1 MIEHPPPQGD
11 VIKYLVAIAAL
22 ACLVP
27 TGAVAKPKAGS
38 LQSFA
43 AAAPD
48 PYGVYVD
55 GELIGR
61 DPDPAI
67 RAQIRAGYC
76 SKFSPVGG
84 AK

>member
-1 MIEHPPPQGD
+1 M
-11 VIKYLVAIAAL
+11 KYLVAIAAL
-22 ACLVP
+22 ACVVS
-27 TGAVAKPKAGS
+27 TAAVAKPKS
-38 LQSFA
+38 DPMQSFA
-43 AAAPD
+43 AATQD

-61 DPDPAI
+61 DPDPAV

-76 SKFSPVGG
+76 GKYAPSGG

>member
-1 MIEHPPPQGD
+1 M
-11 VIKYLVAIAAL
+11 KYFVVVAAL
-22 ACLVP
+22 ASIASTSALANPREPMQGFV
-27 TGAVAKPKAGS
+27 V
-38 LQSFA
+38 A
-43 AAAPD
+43 AAQD

-55 GELIGR
+55 GQLIGR

-76 SKFSPVGG
+76 GKYAPVGG

>member
-1 MIEHPPPQGD
+1 M
-11 VIKYLVAIAAL
+11 KYLAVIAAL
-22 ACLVP
+22 ACVVS
-27 TGAVAKPKAGS
+27 TSAVAKSGS
-38 LQSFA
+38 RQSQNFA
-43 AAAPD
+43 AAQD

-76 SKFSPVGG
+76 GRLAPVGG
-84 AK
+84 AM

>member
-1 MIEHPPPQGD
+1 M
-11 VIKYLVAIAAL
+11 KYLAVIAAL
-22 ACLVP
+22 ACVVS
-27 TGAVAKPKAGS
+27 TSAMAKPGARQ

-43 AAAPD
+43 AAQD

-76 SKFSPVGG
+76 GKFAPVGG

>member
-1 MIEHPPPQGD
+1 MKH
-11 VIKYLVAIAAL
+11 VAVIAAL
-22 ACLVP
+22 ACVVSTSAL
-27 TGAVAKPKAGS
+27 AKPKDPM
-38 LQSFA
+38 QSFA
-43 AAAPD
+43 ATAAQD

-55 GELIGR
+55 GQLIGR

-76 SKFSPVGG
+76 GKFAPVGG

>member
-1 MIEHPPPQGD
+1 MKYQ
-11 VIKYLVAIAAL
+11 VMKYLAI
-22 ACLVP
+22 V
-27 TGAVAKPKAGS
+27 AVAACITSTTASAQPGS
-38 LQSFA
+38 RQVQSFA
-43 AAAPD
+43 AQD

-61 DPDPAI
+61 DPDPAV

-76 SKFSPVGG
+76 GKFAPVGG

>member
-1 MIEHPPPQGD
+1 M
-11 VIKYLVAIAAL
+11 KYLVAIAAL
-22 ACLVP
+22 ACV
-27 TGAVAKPKAGS
+27 TSTVAVAKPKS
-38 LQSFA
+38 DPMQSFA
-43 AAAPD
+43 AAAQD

-55 GELIGR
+55 GQLIGR

-76 SKFSPVGG
+76 GKFAPTGG

>member
-1 MIEHPPPQGD
+1 M
-11 VIKYLVAIAAL
+11 KYFVVVAAL
-22 ACLVP
+22 ACVASTSAL
-27 TGAVAKPKAGS
+27 AKPREPM
-38 LQSFA
+38 QSFTIA
-43 AAAPD
+43 AALD

-61 DPDPAI
+61 DPDPAV

-76 SKFSPVGG
+76 GKFAPVGG

>member
-1 MIEHPPPQGD
+1 M
-11 VIKYLVAIAAL
+11 KYLAVIAAL
-22 ACLVP
+22 ACVVS
-27 TGAVAKPKAGS
+27 TSAMAKPGTRP

-43 AAAPD
+43 AAQD

-76 SKFSPVGG
+76 GKFAPVGG

>member
-1 MIEHPPPQGD
+1 MKHQ
-11 VIKYLVAIAAL
+11 VMKYQVMKYFAVVA
-22 ACLVP
+22 
-27 TGAVAKPKAGS
+27 AVACVTSTTASAQPGS
-38 LQSFA
+38 RQMLNVA
-43 AAAPD
+43 AQD

-61 DPDPAI
+61 DPDPAV

-76 SKFSPVGG
+76 GKYAPVGG